1 MFEELKVGGTYPQIA
16 GRPEGTIFDFVGG
29 GPVLIYNMY
38 DPTRDEI
45 EQCRAGH
52 RFELKILKK
61 GSVIWV
67 VSKPGNLM
75 WQDAPYSPHLSNG
88 FVKDTEPE
96 EGKGY
101 GLTVMMVN
109 ARNNKIMALRLIGLQ
124 TKFSRE
130 LRKMIIQAEKRAF
143 Q

>member
-29 GPVLIYNMY
+29 DPVLIYNMY

-75 WQDAPYSPHLSNG
+75 WQDAPYSPHLSIL
-88 FVKDTEPE
+88 FEAP
-96 EGKGY
+96 
-101 GLTVMMVN
+101 
-109 ARNNKIMALRLIGLQ
+109 
-124 TKFSRE
+124 
-130 LRKMIIQAEKRAF
+130 
-143 Q
+143 